1 MGFECNRGKGGHV
14 RQHGAWQVL
23 FQTLCLLLW
32 SWLAASGLRAA
43 VMPSLVST
51 SGATALGTAALSWSH
66 TIGSGQNRVL
76 FVALHFEDEGSAGSS
91 ATAITW
97 TVSGVPQ
104 SLTLIP
110 ATSSLRSGEIGL
122 QLWGL
127 VAPTVGT
134 GTISVTKSSFSGDVF
149 VGRAW
154 NYVDARQVLD
164 GTIVTA
170 VGNESAPSLS
180 IASKTN
186 HLMMGLVSVA
196 KYSWTNAP
204 TQTLQY
210 AGVVEDLL
218 PALTINDA
226 EGVWFGGAT
235 INGTGANVS
244 FQWGT
249 TEAALTGSGWV
260 AIGYAVQSASYLL
273 GGTVWRDNGSPGA
286 DDGTQGAGESGIANV
301 TVELRAPH
309 PLSGPAEPLLAT
321 TTTDASGNYR
331 FTDLDPGT
339 YLVLL
344 RATNFSTGPVVGLY
358 SSGTAA
364 DLHNASSLATD
375 GLDDGLNAQYPARTG
390 VQSEAVVLGSADS
403 TALDFGLASPA
414 PTAVGLAYF
423 HAARAGGGWDF
434 EWRTLWEESCLGF
447 DLVVIGSEGE
457 RILNA
462 ELVPSVG
469 DGLGHVYGVRL
480 EEGVVVDVGQVFL
493 RETELDGDVRYYGAA
508 RRLDGGRGSG
518 LTAQAGGSWLT
529 LVLETEPGREVEL
542 LWADRLDGGEW
553 RTLGT
558 RFADSAGR
566 VVHEVTEDEG
576 ATSRFFRVRV
586 L

>member
-1 MGFECNRGKGGHV
+1 MMQSKRWRSAGRWFWRGP
-14 RQHGAWQVL
+14 RLVL
-23 FQTLCLLLW
+23 M
-32 SWLAASGLRAA
+32 WLMMAEAARAA
-43 VMPSLVST
+43 VMPSLVSI
-51 SGATALGTAALSWSH
+51 SGATALRTSALAWSH
-66 TIGSGQNRVL
+66 TVGSGQNRL
-76 FVALHFEDEGSAGSS
+76 LLVAVHMEDDGSQNTMTSG
-91 ATAITW
+91 ITW
-97 TVSGVPQ
+97 TVGSTVQ
-104 SLTLIP
+104 TL
-110 ATSSLRSGEIGL
+110 SSIHSSSSWRSGEAGQ
-122 QLWGL
+122 QLWGV
-127 VAPTVGT
+127 VAPTEGT
-134 GTISVTKSSFSGDVF
+134 GTIAVTKTTGSGDIV

-154 NYVDARQVLD
+154 NFVDARQALD
-164 GTIVTA
+164 GTFVVA
-170 VGNESAPSLS
+170 MGNESTPAIT

-186 HLMMGLVSVA
+186 HLMVGLVSAA

-204 TQTLQY
+204 TQTSQY
-210 AGVVEDLL
+210 ADTVEDLL
-218 PALTINDA
+218 GVGLTINDG
-226 EGVWFGGAT
+226 EGLWYGGAT
-235 INGTGANVS
+235 INGTGANVT

-249 TEAALTGSGWV
+249 SSGTLLGLDWV
-260 AIGYAVQSASYLL
+260 AMAFAVQSASYVL

-286 DDGTQGAGESGIANV
+286 DDGVLGAGESGIANV
-301 TVELRAPH
+301 ALELRSPH
-309 PLSGPAEPLLAT
+309 PLSGPATNVLAT
-321 TTTDASGNYR
+321 TTTDGSGNYR

-390 VQSEAVVLGSADS
+390 VQSEAVVLGLADS

-480 EEGVVVDVGQVFL
+480 EEGLVVDVGQVFL

-542 LWADRLDGGEW
+542 LWADRVDGGEW